1 MASLLEL
8 FLEQEA
14 NAQVARVLG
23 EAAQLEHGVR
33 YFAFNRF
40 NVRLDLDSRTATIE
54 DELDPESEV
63 ALPLADLLARLP
75 EP

>member
-1 MASLLEL
+1 VNATLS
-8 FLEQEA
+8 
-14 NAQVARVLG
+14 AQVARVLG
-23 EAAQLEHGVR
+23 EPAQLEHGVR

>member
-1 MASLLEL
+1 MASLLDL

-14 NAQVARVLG
+14 NAHVRRVLRD
-23 EAAQLEHGVR
+23 AANLEHGER

-63 ALPLADLLARLP
+63 SLPLADLLARLP